1 MLSKAGVLLA
11 TLLVFLS
18 STAQMPSGY
27 WEGQITY
34 QGRSWRIAAEFVQDS
49 INNQCAFF
57 DFIEVGGYKRTF
69 TCSQSGGRTHF
80 ERQQPGGRVP
90 LIFESRIAADIIEGT
105 FSGIGIKGA
114 SFQLKPARKFVFS
127 SEDVL
132 FQNDS
137 VQLSGSLLIPA
148 GEGPFEAVVITHGS
162 GPDTRDLYYGIARQF
177 LMENIAVLI
186 YDKRGNGR
194 STGGD
199 YQLAGFTDLAKDALA
214 GLHKLKGHPRIHP
227 GRIGVFGHS
236 QGGWV
241 APTAAGISADVA
253 FVIVSAASGVNATE
267 QSVFHRANL
276 MRKEGLDENVIAKA
290 SHLRKTLNA
299 ATALC
304 AVDSQKAKELIA
316 SIAEELRVASKEPWF
331 ESSALPA
338 IPFPGCPGKSVMELL
353 FREPSEIW
361 SKVKVPVYAVW
372 GQYDDVVPVAKY
384 EIIENALKKAGN
396 RNVTI
401 RIANDTDHSFLAR
414 TASGEWDF
422 PRESKGYFSK
432 MAVWIK
438 NLYL

>member
-1 MLSKAGVLLA
+1 
-11 TLLVFLS
+11 
-18 STAQMPSGY
+18 MPSGY
-27 WEGQITY
+27 WEGEITHE
-34 QGRSWRIAAEFVQDS
+34 GKSWRIAAEFVQDS

-57 DFIEVGGYKRTF
+57 DFIEVGGYKRSF
-69 TCSQSGGRTHF
+69 TCSQSGGRTRF
-80 ERQQPGGRVP
+80 ERQQPGGREP
-90 LIFESRIAADIIEGT
+90 LIFESRIAAEIIEGT

-114 SFQLKPARKFVFS
+114 SFQLKPAIKFVFS

-132 FQNDS
+132 FQNDTA
-137 VQLSGSLLIPA
+137 QLSGSLLIPA

-177 LMENIAVLI
+177 LLENIAVLI
-186 YDKRGNGR
+186 YDKRGTGR

-199 YQLAGFTDLAKDALA
+199 YQLAGFTDLAGDALA
-214 GLHKLKGHPRIHP
+214 GLRKLKSHPRINP

-241 APTAAGISADVA
+241 APTAAAMSADVA

-267 QSVFHRANL
+267 QSVYHRANL
-276 MRKEGLDENVIAKA
+276 MRKQGFDENVIAKA
-290 SHLRKTLNA
+290 SNLRKRLNA

-304 AVDSQKAKELIA
+304 AVDSQKAKALIA
-316 SIAEELRVASKEPWF
+316 SVAEELRVAAKEPWF

-338 IPFPGCPGKSVMELL
+338 IPYPGCPDKSVMELL
-353 FREPSEIW
+353 FREPTEIW

-372 GQYDDVVPVAKY
+372 GQYDDVVPVAKHD
-384 EIIENALKKAGN
+384 IIENALKKAGN